1 MRIGI
6 DARFFGPGAKGLGR
20 YTQKLVEWLEKT
32 DTQNDYVIFL
42 RRENFNEFQ
51 PQNIRFKKVL
61 ADYHWYTLAE
71 QIFFPFVIYRQKVD
85 LMHFPHFNVPIF
97 YFRPFVVT
105 IHDLI
110 LQYFSTR
117 RASTLGWLKYW
128 LKNSAYKIVIRL
140 ALKRAKRII
149 TVSQYVKK
157 EITEYFKVAPEKI
170 SVTYEGAMDEV
181 WDGPASV
188 SDLKKYAITKPFLL
202 YIGNAYPHK
211 NLERLV
217 EAFEILAEKYNRDL
231 QLVLVGGNDYFF
243 RRLEKEKAIK
253 GVVFAGF
260 VPDSELAAF
269 YKSAAAYVFPSL
281 CEGFGLPPLEA
292 MSHGLPVVSSSAT
305 CLPEILGEAAIYFDP
320 LDPQAMAGKI
330 NLVLTDE
337 NLRRNLIA
345 AGFERVGNYSWKKMA
360 EDLSAIYGNL

>member
-6 DARFFGPGAKGLGR
+6 DARFFGPHAKGLGR

-42 RRENFNEFQ
+42 RRENFYEFL
-51 PQNIRFKKVL
+51 PQNPRFRKVL
-61 ADYHWYTLAE
+61 ADYRWYTLAE
-71 QIFFPFVIYRQKVD
+71 QIFFPFVIRRQKVD

-110 LQYFSTR
+110 LQHFSTR

-128 LKNSAYKIVIRL
+128 LKNLAYKIIIHS
-140 ALKRAKRII
+140 ALKRAKKII
-149 TVSQYVKK
+149 TVSQYVKR
-157 EITEYFKVAPEKI
+157 EIIKYFKIMPDKI
-170 SVTYEGAMDEV
+170 ALTYEGAA
-181 WDGPASV
+181 DGMNDGQAP
-188 SDLKKYAITKPFLL
+188 DFKKYAITKPFLL
-202 YIGNAYPHK
+202 YVGNAYPHK

-217 EAFEILAEKYNRDL
+217 EGFEILTKKYNQDL

-243 RRLEKEKAIK
+243 QRLEKEKPAERI
-253 GVVFAGF
+253 VFAGF
-260 VPDSELAAF
+260 VSEDELPSF
-269 YKSAAAYVFPSL
+269 YKSAAVYVFPSL

-292 MSHGLPVVSSSAT
+292 MSYGLPVVSSDAT
-305 CLPEILGEAAIYFDP
+305 CLPEILGEAAVYFNP
-320 LDPQAMAGKI
+320 LEPQTMAEKI

-337 NLRRNLIA
+337 KLRRDLIA
-345 AGFERVGNYSWKKMA
+345 AGRERIKRFSWKKMA
-360 EDLSAIYGNL
+360 EDLLVIYEN